1 MSRVVLGFIIAVFV
15 AAQAQ
20 AKVVTKTVQYKDGEV
35 ALEGHLAW
43 DDAIEMAEKVGHEL
57 KVEIGPELIS
67 WS

>member
-15 AAQAQ
+15 AAQAH

-43 DDAIEMAEKVGHEL
+43 DDAIEGKHPAVLVVHEWW
-57 KVEIGPELIS
+57 GYA
-67 WS
+67 